1 MPSCNIIVDSCSYF
15 RLAQNIR
22 PLLKNPFGRE
32 KYCLGVIEELDKEHE
47 KNPTLKNKFFWV
59 SQNEYSHNRKKCFSP
74 TTRQRSEIN
83 HAFFFIRAFARE
95 SQFSVSEVDIVGLAY
110 AYVLKI
116 PVVTDD
122 SDMLEVAKEFEIST
136 YKTLELMK
144 LMMDSGFVKMK
155 KIRSIV
161 SYWAYQNDTPKS
173 FRKDFKRLF
182 AEDPPG

>member
-1 MPSCNIIVDSCSYF
+1 
-15 RLAQNIR
+15 
-22 PLLKNPFGRE
+22 
-32 KYCLGVIEELDKEHE
+32 
-47 KNPTLKNKFFWV
+47 
-59 SQNEYSHNRKKCFSP
+59 
-74 TTRQRSEIN
+74 
-83 HAFFFIRAFARE
+83 
-95 SQFSVSEVDIVGLAY
+95 VDIVGLAY

-155 KIRSIV
+155 QIRSIA

-173 FRKDFKRLF
+173 FRKDFKMLF
-182 AEDPPG
+182 SEDPPR